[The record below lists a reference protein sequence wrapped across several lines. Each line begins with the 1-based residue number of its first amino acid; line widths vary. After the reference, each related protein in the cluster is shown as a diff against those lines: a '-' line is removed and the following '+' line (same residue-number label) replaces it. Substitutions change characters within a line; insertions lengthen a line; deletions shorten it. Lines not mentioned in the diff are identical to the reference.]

1 MQKMKWSVIAFA
13 VAAASTQMAAASQ
26 QSESNGFIEDSK
38 LDLHARTLYF
48 NRDFRNGDG
57 WVSPSNAKKAG
68 WGTDGADIENTRAPY
83 MNGVKHK
90 GYREDFGLG
99 LKAIYESGFTQ
110 GTVGF
115 GVDVFGLQGIKL
127 DTGGGR
133 QGNNQFPTD
142 GRSGKAQDNYSQAGA
157 AVKARI
163 SSTTLKYG
171 QQFVDLPVLSTDDS
185 RLLPESTTG
194 FLVTS
199 EEIDGLVVHAGH
211 FTALSGMDQSYRD
224 SANDGWLRSIDLIGA
239 RYSFTDNL
247 SAAYYY
253 SDAELGHK
261 NAGDRLEAKRQYL
274 NVNYNYPLAENQS
287 VTVDFNAYNTRIDD
301 KDLQAGGWSQW
312 NNSNSKT
319 SKNNIRSL
327 AIAYNI
333 NAHTFTIGAQKVEG
347 SLNGGFN
354 SELGDY
360 AGGGTMYFLNDVQ
373 YNNFAAKGE
382 KSYQVRYDLDF
393 AQFGVPGLS
402 FMTRYVRGSNIANNV
417 WDLNTGAMTERN
429 NGKNWERNTDVRYVV
444 QSGAAK
450 DLSLHLRNSTY
461 RGNKAAHEGASTAD
475 VNEVRFIVE
484 YPLSIL

>member
-26 QSESNGFIEDSK
+26 QSESNGFVEDSK

-48 NRDFRNGDG
+48 NRDFRNED
-57 WVSPSNAKKAG
+57 STQQS
-68 WGTDGADIENTRAPY
+68 
-83 MNGVKHK
+83 
-90 GYREDFGLG
+90 YREDLGLG

-157 AVKARI
+157 AVKARL
-163 SSTTLKYG
+163 SNTTLKYG

-211 FTALSGMDQSYRD
+211 FTALSAMDQSYRD
-224 SANDGWLRSIDLIGA
+224 SANGGELRSLDLIGA
-239 RYSFTDNL
+239 RYNFTDNL

-253 SDAELGHK
+253 ADADLGHK
-261 NAGDRLEAKRQYL
+261 GERLEAKKQYL
-274 NVNYNYPLAENQS
+274 NINYNHPIADNQS
-287 VTVDFNAYNTRIDD
+287 VTVDFNAYSTRVRDRD
-301 KDLQAGGWSQW
+301 NAYWLT
-312 NNSNSKT
+312 T
-319 SKNNIRSL
+319 SDARTGKNNVRSL
-327 AIAYNI
+327 AVAYNI
-333 NAHTFTIGAQKVEG
+333 GSHTFTVGTQTVEG
-347 SLNGGFN
+347 NLNGG
-354 SELGDY
+354 Y
-360 AGGGTMYFLNDVQ
+360 AYGYDGGGSVYLLNDVQ
-373 YNNFAAKGE
+373 YNDFRAKGE
-382 KSYQVRYDLDF
+382 DSWQVRYDLDM

-402 FMTRYVRGSNIANNV
+402 FMTRYVRGTNIENN
-417 WDLNTGAMTERN
+417 GRN
-429 NGKNWERNTDVRYVV
+429 NGKNWERDTDVRYVV

-450 DLSLHLRNSTY
+450 DLSLHLRNATY
-461 RGNKAAHEGASTAD
+461 RANGAAHAATGNRD